1 MFVKALLSATRRM
14 TSNGA
19 MTCSILRHIGQS
31 QLWESTNLGLRE
43 DGYEDTRNGILN
55 APRSNNQHR
64 AHSVKGTRLDEH
76 GDDGLAQPIDS
87 SHPHGI
93 ASVPGVQY
101 EPDDYHK
108 GEEDVERK

>member
-31 QLWESTNLGLRE
+31 RLWESTNLGLRK
-43 DGYEDTRNGILN
+43 DDHEDTRNGILD
-55 APRSNNQHR
+55 AQRSNNQHR

-76 GDDGLAQPIDS
+76 GDDSLAQSIDS

-93 ASVPGVQY
+93 ASVSGVQDK
-101 EPDDYHK
+101 PDDYHK